1 MYNLRIGFLGIR
13 LPLSLFILLAF
24 GPYADGA
31 QAPPPDT
38 LSTKNVLI
46 LHAFEPNIPIF
57 ELTDRGLR
65 ASLDAGGVRIRNQFL
80 EYLDLARNPDP
91 EHRGKMAELMRLRY
105 ERRAIDAIVTMYP
118 EALHFLLQEGQR
130 IFPGVPAIALY
141 LPEGFEMPKTDRL
154 VIGHT
159 VTADIVGT
167 LEIAL
172 KLIPDA
178 KHLYIVSGAHKVDRS
193 MEEKARRDLKKRE
206 GRLEIRSLSD
216 RPFEEM
222 LTAVS
227 SAPAEAIVLLLGVA
241 ADVTGKPY
249 TTREVASRLG
259 EVSRAPVFGLYDVAL
274 GYGIAGGSL
283 ISFEGIGTRAGQLAL
298 DILSGTKTPG
308 NISATL
314 DVPPAPKFDW
324 QQLKR
329 WSLSVDAVPPGS
341 IIINREY
348 TLWER
353 NRTAVIVA
361 FFVLVLQALLIV
373 SLAVSRAQR
382 RRVERQLAE
391 QLRIESLVADLS
403 ARFVH
408 LPARQ
413 IESEIQDAQRQICE
427 ILDLDRSTLLQVPPD
442 EPSTMC
448 MTHVHTPSETPPV
461 RLPMDMGDVIP
472 WTIQRLLRGETL
484 IISALAALPPEA
496 ARDRETFQRYGTK
509 AVVAVPLV
517 ADGAVVGALS
527 FAATRAERAWTGD
540 VVRGFRVVAEVI
552 ANALSRRRADQALRE
567 SQARLTLA
575 VASAE
580 ARLWEVEAETERVW
594 MTEEGRAYFGLGP
607 NEAMTFNRL
616 AEFIHPDDRAIWRDN
631 IRQALDTGRILRN
644 EFRVLGPDGS
654 VRWIA
659 SQGRL
664 HGDVAGRPRRL
675 LGVSIDV
682 TERRQVEER
691 LRASE
696 ALSTGVFASLPGH
709 MVIVDR
715 SGAILRTSDT
725 WQAFAAG
732 DEALDPTVLAVGAR
746 QHPASPHG
754 DAESGPIAREV
765 LAGIEA
771 VLDGTQAEFRLEYA
785 YPTRTEERWASVS
798 VLPLQRPEGGAVIYH
813 HDITMSQ
820 RSRLE
825 VERLRRDLT
834 HVARVTTMGEMAA
847 ALAHELNQPLTAIL
861 SNAHAGERYMA
872 QAAPPLD
879 EIREILQDVVGDARR
894 AGEVIQRLRS
904 LLRKDDARF
913 LPLDVNPVVREIA
926 ALVRT
931 DAILRNVAIDLDLS
945 PELPR
950 VHGDRVQLQQVLLN
964 LVLNGMEAMGPNG
977 EERRI
982 VIQTRQGDGAVR
994 ISVQDQGPGIPADTL
1009 PRVFETFYTTKP
1021 SGMGMGL
1028 AISRSIV
1035 EAHGGKIWA
1044 ENNPDRGATFAFTL
1058 PACPPESTPA

>member
-1 MYNLRIGFLGIR
+1 
-13 LPLSLFILLAF
+13 LLLVLLVGWGWATDA
-24 GPYADGA
+24 YA
-31 QAPPPDT
+31 QSPDA
-38 LSTKNVLI
+38 LAGKNVLI

-65 ASLDAGGVRIRNQFL
+65 ASLDAGGVRIRNQFF

-91 EHRGKMAELMRLRY
+91 EHREKLAELMRLRY
-105 ERRAIDAIVTMYP
+105 ARRAIDAIVTMYP

-130 IFPGVPAIALY
+130 IFRGVPAIALY
-141 LPEGFEMPKTDRL
+141 LAEGFEMPKTDRR

-172 KLIPDA
+172 KLVPDA
-178 KHLYIVSGAHKVDRS
+178 KNLYIVSGAHKVDRGV
-193 MEEKARRDLKKRE
+193 EEKARRDLKKWG

-222 LTAVS
+222 LTAIS

-241 ADVTGKPY
+241 ADVTGKTF

-274 GYGIAGGSL
+274 GYGIVGGSL

-353 NRTAVIVA
+353 SRTAVIVA

-382 RRVERQLAE
+382 RLAERQLAE
-391 QLRIESLVADLS
+391 QLQIASLVADLS

-408 LPARQ
+408 LPAGQ
-413 IESEIQDAQRQICE
+413 IESEIQEAQRQICE
-427 ILDLDRSTLLQVPPD
+427 TLDLDRSTLLQVPPD
-442 EPSTMC
+442 EPGTMC

-461 RLPMDMGDVIP
+461 RIPMDMRDVIP
-472 WTIQRLLRGETL
+472 WSIQRLLRGEAL

-517 ADGAVVGALS
+517 ADGVVVGALS
-527 FAATRAERAWTGD
+527 FAAIRAERSWPD
-540 VVRGFRVVAEVI
+540 EVVRGFRIVAEVI
-552 ANALSRRRADQALRE
+552 ANALARQRADQALRE
-567 SQARLTLA
+567 SQTRLTLA

-607 NEAMTFNRL
+607 NEAMTFDRL
-616 AEFIHPDDRAIWRDN
+616 AEFIHPDDRVMWRDN

-644 EFRVLGPDGS
+644 EFRVLSPDGS

-659 SQGRL
+659 SQGRP

-682 TERRQVEER
+682 TERRQVEEQ

-715 SGAILRTSDT
+715 SGTILRTSDT
-725 WQAFAAG
+725 WQTFAAG
-732 DEALDPTVLAVGAR
+732 EGALDPTVLAVGAR
-746 QHPASPHG
+746 QHPASSHG
-754 DAESGPIAREV
+754 DAENGPIARKV
-765 LAGIEA
+765 LEGVET

-798 VLPLQRPEGGAVIYH
+798 ALPLQRPEGGVVIYH
-813 HDITMSQ
+813 QDITMPQ

-825 VERLRRDLT
+825 AERLRRDLT
-834 HVARVTTMGEMAA
+834 HVARVSAMGEMTA

-894 AGEVIQRLRS
+894 AGEVIQRLRG
-904 LLRKDDARF
+904 LLRKEGARF
-913 LPLDVNPVVREIA
+913 LPLDVNQVIREIA
-926 ALVRT
+926 ALVHT
-931 DAILRNVAIDLDLS
+931 DTILRNVVINLDLE
-945 PELPR
+945 PELPPIR
-950 VHGDRVQLQQVLLN
+950 GDGVQLQQVLLN
-964 LVLNGMEAMGPNG
+964 LVLNGMEAMSLNG
-977 EERRI
+977 EGRQI
-982 VIQTRQGDGAVR
+982 VLQTRQGDGAVR
-994 ISVQDQGPGIPADTL
+994 ISVRDQGPGIPADTL

-1021 SGMGMGL
+1021 SGMGVGL

-1044 ENNPDRGATFAFTL
+1044 ENNPDRGATVSFTL
-1058 PACPPESTPA
+1058 PACPPDPSPA